1 MGKKEK
7 YQKELDLILE
17 KLRFWRY
24 VIILVVS
31 GIIGILFGL
40 SQGKV
45 ISNFIVLLFVIIGF
59 IIVIFSVKRIENLTI
74 NYKNTLNLLEKEE

>member
-1 MGKKEK
+1 M
-7 YQKELDLILE
+7 ILE

-45 ISNFIVLLFVIIGF
+45 ISNFVVLMFVIMGF
-59 IIVIFSVKRIENLTI
+59 IIVVFSVKRIESLTI
-74 NYKNTLNLLEKEE
+74 NYKNKLNLLEKEE

>member
-1 MGKKEK
+1 
-7 YQKELDLILE
+7 LILE

-45 ISNFIVLLFVIIGF
+45 ISNFVVLMFVIMGF
-59 IIVIFSVKRIENLTI
+59 IIVVFSVKRIESLTI
-74 NYKNTLNLLEKEE
+74 NYKNKLNLLEKEE